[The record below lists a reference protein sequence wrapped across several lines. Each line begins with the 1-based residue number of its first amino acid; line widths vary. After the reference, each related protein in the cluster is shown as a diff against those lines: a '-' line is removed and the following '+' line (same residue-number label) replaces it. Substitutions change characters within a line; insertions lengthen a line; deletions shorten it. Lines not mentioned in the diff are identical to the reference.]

1 MGQRADSVCAD
12 RPLDAITEHG
22 MDGENVSLPY
32 SVWQLSSASLAP
44 AVAFGKCV
52 GGGQE

>member
-1 MGQRADSVCAD
+1 MCVLIVFA
-12 RPLDAITEHG
+12 DAITEHG
-22 MDGENVSLPY
+22 MDGEYVSLPC
-32 SVWQLSSASLAP
+32 SLWQLSSVSLAL